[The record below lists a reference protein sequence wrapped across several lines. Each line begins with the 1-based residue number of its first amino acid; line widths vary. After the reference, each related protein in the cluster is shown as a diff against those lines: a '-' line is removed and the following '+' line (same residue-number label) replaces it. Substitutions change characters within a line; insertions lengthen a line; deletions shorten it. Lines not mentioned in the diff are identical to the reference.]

1 LTIIEEYLMGEETQI
16 PAQLQEQLQR
26 LQQLQQT
33 LEAVVTQRQQLE
45 MESVEVHRAL
55 AELEKIPDDGL
66 VYKSIGSLLVRA
78 EKKKVVEELVERK
91 ELLGTRV
98 AVLQRQQV
106 RADERL
112 KELQKNVQDRLSLGA
127 TSQG

>member
-1 LTIIEEYLMGEETQI
+1 MGEVSQI
-16 PAQLQEQLQR
+16 PPQLQEQLQR

-33 LEAVVTQRQQLE
+33 LETVVAQRQQLE
-45 MESVEVHRAL
+45 LESMEVNRAL

-91 ELLGTRV
+91 ELLTTRV
-98 AVLQRQQV
+98 AVLQRQQT

-112 KELQKNVQDRLSLGA
+112 KELQRTIQERLRPA
-127 TSQG
+127 TQSQG

>member
-1 LTIIEEYLMGEETQI
+1 MGEESQI
-16 PAQLQEQLQR
+16 PPQLQEQLQR

-33 LEAVVTQRQQLE
+33 LETVVAQRQQLE
-45 MESVEVHRAL
+45 LESMDVNRAL

-66 VYKSIGSLLVRA
+66 VYKSIGSLLMRA

-91 ELLGTRV
+91 ELLTTRV
-98 AVLQRQQV
+98 AVLQRQQT

-112 KELQKNVQDRLSLGA
+112 KELQRTIQERLRP
-127 TSQG
+127 TTQPQG